1 MVSAEK
7 LLQNFQPK
15 VCLFRSH
22 PSLSSFFK
30 IITRPFGSLVSFF
43 FLMNILQWLR
53 LAVFMI
59 KALPVE
65 IPEKMRH
72 RRYIFM
78 FLFLFQNLKSSIR
91 LIFLPAHEAYNAADG
106 YVALFSTEEGIAN
119 EGKSRWA
126 QPSLCHVSI
135 THHSPSIIAYANTIV
150 FNLPVNFPSAANTS
164 LLHTLLS
171 NNFVF
176 SRLRL
181 CQDIGN
187 PERSKFYLAVRIF
200 ETHPPPS
207 HLHQEHDPPLVQ
219 RASRGRILLGF
230 LATIVPAKIMSL
242 GPKSFLAD
250 FLTLFDIQGS
260 FFPINTPREWRL
272 TFFHHEC
279 LGWGNCK
286 ELAGRNVKIVILGE

>member
-187 PERSKFYLAVRIF
+187 PERSKFYLAVRIY
-200 ETHPPPS
+200 TPA
-207 HLHQEHDPPLVQ
+207 PLSSSS
-219 RASRGRILLGF
+219 RTRSASGTAGIKGQNFVGISCNNCSRQNYVPWTKVVSCRFSDTFWHSGF
-230 LATIVPAKIMSL
+230 VFSYKYT
-242 GPKSFLAD
+242 
-250 FLTLFDIQGS
+250 
-260 FFPINTPREWRL
+260 
-272 TFFHHEC
+272 
-279 LGWGNCK
+279 
-286 ELAGRNVKIVILGE
+286 